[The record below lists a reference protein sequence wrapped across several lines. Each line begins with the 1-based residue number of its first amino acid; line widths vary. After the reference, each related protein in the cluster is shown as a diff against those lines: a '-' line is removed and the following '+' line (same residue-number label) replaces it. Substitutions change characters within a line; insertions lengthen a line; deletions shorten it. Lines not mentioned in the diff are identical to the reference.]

1 MGPRPGAI
9 IECMKDRDWVLLAY
23 CRSCGVYGTAVVDDD
38 RHVSWPEVVH
48 ELDCSLAEQQDAR
61 EEHSWTIGAA

>member
-1 MGPRPGAI
+1 
-9 IECMKDRDWVLLAY
+9 MKDRDWVLLAY

-48 ELDCSLAEQQDAR
+48 ELDGSLAERQDAR
-61 EEHSWTIGAA
+61 EEQSWTIGAA